1 MANVIAFS
9 RAIGPVPISCVV
21 SERHTSEVEIT
32 HNPIET
38 GADVNDHAYIK
49 PKEVV
54 LEVGDAAAA
63 ATFNT
68 LIQFQSSR
76 VPFYL
81 VTGLTV
87 YENMLISSIDA
98 TRDKDKASILSAS
111 VTCKQVIIVSTASAP
126 DDGSAHP
133 SGQTGGK
140 KSTGA
145 ANPSKQSANNSA
157 TADRAAST
165 VQAGDN
171 PTTTVPPSKGT
182 SLLKQMFTPAPSTS
196 TGVPGGRPAP

>member
-9 RAIGPVPISCVV
+9 RAIGPVPVSCIV

-54 LEVGDAAAA
+54 LEIGDASAA

-68 LIQFQSSR
+68 ILQFQASR

-81 VTGLTV
+81 VTGLTI
-87 YENMLISSIDA
+87 YENMLVGSIDA
-98 TRDKDKASILSAS
+98 TRDKDKSSILSAS

-126 DDGSAHP
+126 DDGSSHP
-133 SGQTGGK
+133 SGQAGGK

-145 ANPSKQSANNSA
+145 ANPSKQSATNAA
-157 TADRAAST
+157 TGDRAAST

-171 PTTTVPPSKGT
+171 PTSTVAPGKGQ
-182 SLLKQMFTPAPSTS
+182 SILKQMFTPAPSTS
-196 TGVPGGRPAP
+196 SGVPGGRPAP